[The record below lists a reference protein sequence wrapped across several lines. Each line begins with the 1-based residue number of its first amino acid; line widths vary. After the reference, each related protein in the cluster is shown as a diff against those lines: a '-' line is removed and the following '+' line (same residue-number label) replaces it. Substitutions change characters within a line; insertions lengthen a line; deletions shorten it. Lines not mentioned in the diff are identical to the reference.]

1 MKRID
6 VVKYSVFL
14 PVIAL
19 LACLLI
25 HVNAHAAATGKIY
38 FSVEKFTIGQGFLV
52 EPCEVTITEGEKVS
66 KITERVLKAKGYVP
80 VINSGTWY
88 LEGIKN
94 ADSGTVK
101 VPLCIRNEWGSNL
114 LTESDRDLCE
124 FDYSNSSGWTYY
136 CNNISPAYMADSWK
150 VHNGDVIRWRFTLH
164 YGDLGSERLAVP
176 NMDALIK
183 AMAVFNANRQL
194 CVEKGY
200 LTAYNEASRFVTDM
214 DSSFIDE
221 SQPGHTEKE
230 IEAKIRKL
238 CGNLPTE
245 GTVKQWKAEKEAE
258 KKAAAAKRKKYTP
271 SAPKWKS
278 IKSVRKG
285 TASLVWKK
293 NSKATGYEIY
303 MSTKKSSGYKKI
315 ATVKNGKKVTYTK
328 KKLKRK
334 KTYYFK
340 LKAYK
345 TVSGTKYRSSFS
357 AVKKVKVK

>member
-1 MKRID
+1 
-6 VVKYSVFL
+6 
-14 PVIAL
+14 
-19 LACLLI
+19 
-25 HVNAHAAATGKIY
+25 
-38 FSVEKFTIGQGFLV
+38 
-52 EPCEVTITEGEKVS
+52 
-66 KITERVLKAKGYVP
+66 
-80 VINSGTWY
+80 
-88 LEGIKN
+88 
-94 ADSGTVK
+94 
-101 VPLCIRNEWGSNL
+101 
-114 LTESDRDLCE
+114 
-124 FDYSNSSGWTYY
+124 
-136 CNNISPAYMADSWK
+136 MADSWK

-176 NMDALIK
+176 DMDALIK

-194 CVEKGY
+194 CMDKGY

-315 ATVKNGKKVTYTK
+315 ATVKQEDSSWFNKFDEDFFVIQGKIFRELSSKFYFVLCLQYVVRK
-328 KKLKRK
+328 YFLYRENISFFKALKCI
-334 KTYYFK
+334 
-340 LKAYK
+340 LKD
-345 TVSGTKYRSSFS
+345 SED
-357 AVKKVKVK
+357 